1 MVTIL
6 WTQNETPNEKETFII
21 NGVVSTY
28 DGSPVQDKAFALL
41 LDARKRKCGLSLKN
55 VNMKKMFH
63 DLDFSENLQCY
74 QSSKGTLIQAS
85 YNETDKSGRKMPYM
99 FFTDST
105 DWETI
110 IRQLNENSEKIR
122 RTCHAMDL
130 EVLKQWSERS
140 TQKKRFFL
148 LAGIIGS
155 SVLLIILILS
165 MLQWS

>member
-6 WTQNETPNEKETFII
+6 WTQNESPNKKETFII

-28 DGSPVQDKAFALL
+28 EGSPVQDKAFALL
-41 LDARKRKCGLSLKN
+41 LDVRKQKGCFSLN
-55 VNMKKMFH
+55 SVNIKKMFP

-85 YNETDKSGRKMPYM
+85 YNETDQSGRRMPYM

-105 DWETI
+105 DWKTI
-110 IRQLNENSEKIR
+110 IRQFNENSEKIR
-122 RTCHAMDL
+122 RTSHAMDI
-130 EVLKQWSERS
+130 EILKQLSGQS

-148 LAGIIGS
+148 LATIIGS
-155 SVLLIILILS
+155 AILLFILILV
-165 MLQWS
+165 MLRWS